1 MSKAAVAGYLTAFV
15 WHALEGAATEL
26 GVPLSSLD
34 HPSAALASDAPH
46 TQIRGR
52 KPS

>member
-1 MSKAAVAGYLTAFV
+1 MSKAAVGRYLTAFV

-34 HPSAALASDAPH
+34 RPSAEGAAP
-46 TQIRGR
+46 TPIRGR